1 MDKQHETHA
10 LTYSGTPWGSALIVG
25 GRALADLTVREA
37 ARLAGVEFGRW
48 SLIEAA
54 HAVPGIRWLL
64 QASAVWSAAD
74 HPARLAWWQL
84 LASAWWFQT
93 GDDQFLMPV
102 WNWGEAHLRETF
114 EIATE
119 LAVTAI
125 QAVDSGK
132 WPALADDFVVRYP
145 WPGLQKLVSLHL
157 LRPDD
162 LQRPR
167 THSVIEPLFFT
178 LILWNEFAPKV
189 LD

>member
-1 MDKQHETHA
+1 
-10 LTYSGTPWGSALIVG
+10 
-25 GRALADLTVREA
+25 LADLTVREA

-48 SLIEAA
+48 SLIEGA

-64 QASAVWSAAD
+64 QASSVWSSAD
-74 HPARLAWWQL
+74 HPARLTWWKL

-93 GDDQFLMPV
+93 GDDQFLMPI
-102 WNWGEAHLRETF
+102 WEHGETYLQETF
-114 EIATE
+114 ESAT
-119 LAVTAI
+119 AFAATAI
-125 QAVDSGK
+125 QAVDSGE
-132 WPALADDFVVRYP
+132 WPALADDVAVRYP

-167 THSVIEPLFFT
+167 TRSVIEPLFFT
-178 LILWNEFAPKV
+178 MISWKLFAPKV